1 MRLNLP
7 TRTGEGAAPP
17 LVRPYTPDPHPTA
30 TPLTPIPPPPTPLAA
45 PLQAPSSAPFG
56 SLGPGSA
63 LMLAQPPSSY
73 EGAATG
79 AAAGTGVR
87 VDTAGAYAGP
97 QKAWSAAHQQWCVLI
112 SFASALLRSL
122 GQFLD
127 VEAGIIDF
135 LAAIEPRL
143 LLTSVP
149 PAGDAAQPLTLA
161 GLFEL
166 ERVLFLLCHFAR
178 YAGSWHFAL
187 PGSLPKFRM
196 ALTSFLTFAA
206 KADSIRPVTL
216 ECPPQSA
223 QEKEMAAQ
231 PSGTPSTKGW
241 FRVCSLGASNPG
253 ELAPTNPGYLATK
266 GGSLLAAPS
275 PGTPPPPTPGLF
287 GGYREP
293 GEDAAQAG
301 NGVSSTCSLYS
312 ARLAESMYTC
322 ILHACLFLRA
332 TAPQLCFRLDAEPG
346 PILGCN

>member
-1 MRLNLP
+1 MPSKLQIPTIHGFSLP
-7 TRTGEGAAPP
+7 QSLASDPP
-17 LVRPYTPDPHPTA
+17 N
-30 TPLTPIPPPPTPLAA
+30 PLA
-45 PLQAPSSAPFG
+45 LDPSNPSG
-56 SLGPGSA
+56 KSL
-63 LMLAQPPSSY
+63 LECWRQ
-73 EGAATG
+73 
-79 AAAGTGVR
+79 
-87 VDTAGAYAGP
+87 
-97 QKAWSAAHQQWCVLI
+97 
-112 SFASALLRSL
+112 
-122 GQFLD
+122 

-231 PSGTPSTKGW
+231 PSGECG
-241 FRVCSLGASNPG
+241 
-253 ELAPTNPGYLATK
+253 
-266 GGSLLAAPS
+266 
-275 PGTPPPPTPGLF
+275 
-287 GGYREP
+287 
-293 GEDAAQAG
+293 
-301 NGVSSTCSLYS
+301 
-312 ARLAESMYTC
+312 
-322 ILHACLFLRA
+322 
-332 TAPQLCFRLDAEPG
+332 
-346 PILGCN
+346 